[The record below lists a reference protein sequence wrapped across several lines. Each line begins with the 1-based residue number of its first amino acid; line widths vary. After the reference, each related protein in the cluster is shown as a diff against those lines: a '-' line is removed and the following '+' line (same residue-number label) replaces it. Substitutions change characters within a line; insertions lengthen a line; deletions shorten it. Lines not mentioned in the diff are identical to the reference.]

1 MGLTEPSP
9 NKKLKT
15 YNSYLKY
22 SSLGLQLLAA
32 IGVFGWLGYKLDQY
46 LNLNVGPATLAGHIG
61 PVDSLITIE
70 SFLEWLHTRNPSD
83 LVFFNLSPIEFLSLI

>member
-22 SSLGLQLLAA
+22 SSLAIQLLVV
-32 IGVFGWLGYKLDQY
+32 IGVFGWLGHWLDLRLKLKM
-46 LNLNVGPATLAGHIG
+46 PAFMLLFGFVAFAGMMYQVYRSIKR
-61 PVDSLITIE
+61 D
-70 SFLEWLHTRNPSD
+70 NP
-83 LVFFNLSPIEFLSLI
+83 

>member
-22 SSLGLQLLAA
+22 SSLGLQLLAT
-32 IGVFGWLGYKLDQY
+32 IGVFGWLGHKLDQY
-46 LNLNVGPATLAGHIG
+46 LDLKFPAFMLLFGFLAFGGMMYQVYRSINR
-61 PVDSLITIE
+61 DNS
-70 SFLEWLHTRNPSD
+70 
-83 LVFFNLSPIEFLSLI
+83 